1 MRLLGGF
8 LLLFGGA
15 CRASEPSQEPL
26 RERAVAE
33 VEPVSSLGDD
43 GEPAVAIVNP
53 GGEVPST
60 SSALT
65 PAPTESS
72 SAAPIG
78 SALAPVDPLFITL
91 PREPVASRFDER
103 PFTFTAAF
111 DGSLRFS
118 LWHRTLRFAR
128 GMKAKYE
135 RSPRFTYFVN
145 AAFFSTAPG
154 KSDVG
159 KAMSRAEVLVRRALA
174 QQALNEGHEIADH
187 GAGHLDG
194 RTFDREQ
201 WLAEIDRSRQL
212 LVNAVFEPIPKEGG
226 GFVFPV
232 FTATTEERGRL
243 GATCE
248 ADEDCGSK
256 LCLHPTPEQ
265 GLCSEP
271 CNLKTKCPDGFAC
284 GAPMFRTDT
293 DVCLPV
299 PRFPVKLDG
308 AVLFDERG
316 EPNLQHPRLV
326 RYSLVGFRAPYLGAN
341 DALYH
346 ALMER
351 GFLYDTS
358 QSVSP
363 GPPFHFVDA
372 SHPRRLLELGLP
384 VHRGVLTIPMDYN
397 YARLEA
403 SAERMLADYLLGIDQ
418 SLAQGRVP
426 FNVGHHFTLWRE
438 GAYLSVLEQ
447 AVEHVL
453 AGCPKEGEA
462 RCPGA
467 EVATFRELA
476 AQLSR

>member
-1 MRLLGGF
+1 MARRAGVLVLLV
-8 LLLFGGA
+8 LGA
-15 CRASEPSQEPL
+15 CRAPEPPLETQPSSPSEVIAEAVEEVQTQAPSAPPS
-26 RERAVAE
+26 APPPVA
-33 VEPVSSLGDD
+33 STT
-43 GEPAVAIVNP
+43 
-53 GGEVPST
+53 PSA
-60 SSALT
+60 SAS
-65 PAPTESS
+65 AP
-72 SAAPIG
+72 
-78 SALAPVDPLFITL
+78 PVDPLFITL
-91 PREPVASRFDER
+91 PREPVTSRFDER

-118 LWHRTLRFAR
+118 LWHRTLQFAR
-128 GMKAKYE
+128 TMKAKYE
-135 RSPRFTYFVN
+135 RAPRFTYFVN
-145 AAFFSTAPG
+145 AAFFSTSPG

-194 RTFDREQ
+194 RTFDRQQ
-201 WLAEIDRSRQL
+201 WLTEIDRSRQL
-212 LVNAVFEPIPKEGG
+212 LSNALFEPIPREGG

-232 FTATTEERGRL
+232 FAPTTVDPGQL
-243 GATCE
+243 GASCTSD
-248 ADEDCGSK
+248 ADCTSK
-256 LCLHPTPEQ
+256 VCLHPTPEQ

-271 CNLKTKCPDGFAC
+271 CNLKRKCAEGFAC

-293 DVCLPV
+293 DLCLPI

-308 AVLFDERG
+308 EVLFDDRG
-316 EPNLQHPRLV
+316 EPNLRHPRLT
-326 RYSLVGFRAPYLGAN
+326 RYELVGFRAPYLGAN

-346 ALMER
+346 ALLER

-372 SHPRRLLELGLP
+372 TGRRRLLELGLA
-384 VHRGVLTIPMDYN
+384 VHSGVLTIPMDYN
-397 YARLEA
+397 YSRLDA
-403 SAERMLADYLLGIDQ
+403 SPERMLADYLLGIDQ
-418 SLAQGRVP
+418 SLAGGRVP

-447 AVEHVL
+447 AVEYVL
-453 AGCPKEGEA
+453 SGCPREGEPQ
-462 RCPGA
+462 CPAA

-476 AQLSR
+476 SQL

>member
-1 MRLLGGF
+1 MRPRAGVLF
-8 LLLFGGA
+8 LLLGA
-15 CRASEPSQEPL
+15 CRAPERAPEPLGPSDGAGGGPGPAIPVDGAPARSVPPAGVEPPSEPLAQSAFVKPEPTAA
-26 RERAVAE
+26 AV
-33 VEPVSSLGDD
+33 
-43 GEPAVAIVNP
+43 
-53 GGEVPST
+53 T
-60 SSALT
+60 SV
-65 PAPTESS
+65 
-72 SAAPIG
+72 
-78 SALAPVDPLFITL
+78 LAPVDPLFITV
-91 PREPVASRFDER
+91 PREPVTRSFDDR

-135 RSPRFTYFVN
+135 RGPSFTYFVN
-145 AAFFSTAPG
+145 AAFFSTSPG

-174 QQALNEGHEIADH
+174 QQAINEGHEIADH

-201 WLAEIDRSRQL
+201 WLTEIDRSRRL
-212 LVNAVFEPIPKEGG
+212 LVDAFFEPIPREGG

-232 FTATTEERGRL
+232 FAPTTEEPGRL
-243 GATCE
+243 GARCE
-248 ADEDCGSK
+248 TDEDCGSK
-256 LCLHPTPEQ
+256 VCLHPTPEQ
-265 GLCSEP
+265 GLCSEA
-271 CNLKTKCPDGFAC
+271 CNLKTKCPEGFAC

-293 DVCLPV
+293 DLCLPV
-299 PRFPVKLDG
+299 PRFPVKLDDL
-308 AVLFDERG
+308 VLFDERG
-316 EPNLQHPRLV
+316 EPNLAHPRLA

-341 DALYH
+341 DALYE

-372 SHPRRLLELGLP
+372 SRGRRLLELGLA
-384 VHRGVLTIPMDYN
+384 VHSGVLTIPMDYN

-403 SAERMLADYLLGIDQ
+403 SPERMLADYLLGIDQ
-418 SLAQGRVP
+418 SLSRGRVP
-426 FNVGHHFTLWRE
+426 FNVGHHFTLWHE

-453 AGCPKEGEA
+453 SGCPKEGEA

-476 AQLSR
+476 GQLSR